1 MIERLD
7 SGIISHSSK
16 LMSSYIGKI
25 SERKG
30 EQFTRS
36 LGKYYRDLGD
46 CNISV
51 YLEVPIC
58 PGKLLQAKNNLGDID
73 VLLIN
78 MDLKKI
84 VCIEAK
90 DYYEARTIYDM
101 MSQNNKITKALPK
114 VIERNKWCKENKLQF
129 KKYVVE
135 VDDSYEVKTIFLTY
149 HEPTYKYFSHVNEV
163 DIPMVSAF
171 DIIQNPFIVFE

>member
-25 SERKG
+25 SARKG

-78 MDLKKI
+78 TDLKKI

-101 MSQNNKITKALPK
+101 MSQNKKIEAALSK
-114 VIERNKWCKENKLQF
+114 VLARDTWCKENKLQF
-129 KKYVVE
+129 NKYVKE
-135 VDDSYEVKTIFLTY
+135 VDESYEVKTLFLTY
-149 HEPTYKYFSHVNEV
+149 YEPTYKYFSHLNEV
-163 DIPMVSAF
+163 GIPMLSAF
-171 DIIQNPFIVFE
+171 EIIQNPFIVFN